1 MKNFAMFCSIQ
12 NLGRI
17 TRSRF
22 ALVLL
27 FLLVCAGCLHKPEPQ
42 TYDPLYDEFN
52 EIALTGKR
60 AGGATLALDGFS
72 MRWAD
77 APFRVHRLG
86 AGLIGALAVDNKI
99 SGRALLTLEADPSSR
114 RERFDYNLDYA
125 IVHTGDSMFY
135 HGEVIDL
142 PIIVGDGRRD
152 VAVDLN
158 RNGFGGIP
166 RENISV
172 FLRGF
177 YLNTEKGSKDGYPVL
192 RFSAGIEHVR
202 FDARGRLRF
211 DAVMTL
217 DANTRGEE
225 RVDAKLFYTVAGIR
239 GGAVT
244 EKSFHVEQPS
254 KNISSNTVEIKGKPG
269 AYPFAF
275 VGIKS
280 FSLEHGRGAYLV
292 RGLHFR
298 NTDFRYDARDG
309 SMRFVNRAGLESG
322 GAFRRNGRVHM
333 RARFTLVQ
341 LPAGDNSI
349 RHTGFHGTSD
359 KLLVQKRIFS
369 MRAAKTMLHFPM
381 NPAKKMK

>member
-1 MKNFAMFCSIQ
+1 M
-12 NLGRI
+12 RI
-17 TRSRF
+17 RAAIF
-22 ALVLL
+22 FL
-27 FLLVCAGCLHKPEPQ
+27 FLLAFAGCLNKPEPQ

-60 AGGATLALDGFS
+60 AGGASFVLDGFS
-72 MRWAD
+72 ARWAD

-86 AGLIGALAVDNKI
+86 AGLIGALAVDNKL
-99 SGRALLTLEADPSSR
+99 SGRALLAFEADPSSR
-114 RERFDYNLDYA
+114 RERYDYNLDYA

-142 PIIVGDGRRD
+142 PIIGGDGRRD
-152 VAVDLN
+152 VSVDLN

-166 RENISV
+166 RENIAV

-177 YLNTEKGSKDGYPVL
+177 YLNTEKGSMDGYPVR
-192 RFSAGIEHVR
+192 RFSAGLEHVR
-202 FDARGRLRF
+202 FDKRGRLRF
-211 DAVMTL
+211 DAVIAL
-217 DANTRGEE
+217 DTDTRGEE
-225 RVDAKLFYTVAGIR
+225 RIDAKLFYTIAGIR
-239 GGAVT
+239 GGAVS

-254 KNISSNTVEIKGKPG
+254 KNIASNDVEIKGKPG

-298 NTDFRYDARDG
+298 NTDFRYDARAG
-309 SMRFVNRAGLESG
+309 AMRFVNRAGMESG
-322 GAFRRNGRVHM
+322 GVFRGGGRVRV
-333 RARFTLVQ
+333 RAGFTLVQ
-341 LPAGDNSI
+341 LPAGNNSV
-349 RHTGFHGTSD
+349 RHTGFRGASQ
-359 KLLVQKRIFS
+359 KLIVQKRLFS
-369 MRAAKTMLHFPM
+369 MSAARTTLHFPM